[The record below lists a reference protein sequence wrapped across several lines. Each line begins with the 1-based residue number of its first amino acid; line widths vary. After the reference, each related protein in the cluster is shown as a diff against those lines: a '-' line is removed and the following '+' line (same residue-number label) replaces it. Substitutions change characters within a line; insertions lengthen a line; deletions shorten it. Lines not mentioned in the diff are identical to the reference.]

1 MHDGVE
7 GGVLVDEEEAV
18 NVAEDEVVVA
28 RVGDLEE
35 ERVLRLRPL
44 HVVGHAVGVHVDPP
58 VLEVYA

>member
-1 MHDGVE
+1 MHVGIE

-18 NVAEDEVVVA
+18 DAAEDEVVVA

-44 HVVGHAVGVHVDPP
+44 HVVGHAVGVYVDSP